1 MNGSPPQLFSTLMIL
16 KAACLH
22 NHCYIDRLI
31 TTFMKVLT
39 KMAREHLAPTT
50 TDTNSGNTWATS
62 CENLFLP
69 YANNKGA
76 DQPAHLRSLI
86 STFVIRCLDSI
97 IPVVS
102 ICKISSLYLV
112 SIAEQANLSLTWSQT
127 PKTGFLVTRL
137 TWKVT
142 DKMGIW

>member
-50 TDTNSGNTWATS
+50 TDTNSGNIIMRLVARNLSSGFLNRLHSNWA
-62 CENLFLP
+62 L
-69 YANNKGA
+69 
-76 DQPAHLRSLI
+76 QQLI
-86 STFVIRCLDSI
+86 SAADLGLCFSQRQNSRFMTWLILSKDVVLIVIKGVFQIDI
-97 IPVVS
+97 
-102 ICKISSLYLV
+102 
-112 SIAEQANLSLTWSQT
+112 
-127 PKTGFLVTRL
+127 
-137 TWKVT
+137 
-142 DKMGIW
+142 D